1 MLSKRLKQLRKEH
14 DWTQQKLAEKA
25 GLSFNAV
32 TKIEQGVA
40 EHPTLKTLLK
50 LANAFGIGL
59 DELVG
64 MQNRSTSIDKSKSKG
79 LKL

>member
-25 GLSFNAV
+25 GLSFNAI

-64 MQNRSTSIDKSKSKG
+64 IKNRSTSIDKSKSKG

>member
-1 MLSKRLKQLRKEH
+1 MLSKRLKELRKEH
-14 DWTQQKLAEKA
+14 NWTQQKLAEKA

-50 LANAFGIGL
+50 LADAFVISL
-59 DELVG
+59 DTLVG
-64 MQNRSTSIDKSKSKG
+64 RKNERQNNSKRSKS
-79 LKL
+79 

>member
-1 MLSKRLKQLRKEH
+1 MLSKKLKELRKKCN
-14 DWTQQKLAEKA
+14 WTQQKLAEKA

-32 TKIEQGVA
+32 TKIEQGAA

-50 LANAFGIGL
+50 LADAFGVSL

-64 MQNRSTSIDKSKSKG
+64 RKS
-79 LKL
+79 